1 MQKQRKV
8 YEFGKATVIV
18 EYTKIPGKA
27 ELEDACRRFLIN
39 AMRDRERYEEAEA
52 QKCTVQN

>member
-8 YEFGKATVIV
+8 YEFEKATVIV

-27 ELEDACRRFLIN
+27 ELEDACRRFLLN
-39 AMRDRERYEEAEA
+39 VEETRRKNREEKEAGA
-52 QKCTVQN
+52 